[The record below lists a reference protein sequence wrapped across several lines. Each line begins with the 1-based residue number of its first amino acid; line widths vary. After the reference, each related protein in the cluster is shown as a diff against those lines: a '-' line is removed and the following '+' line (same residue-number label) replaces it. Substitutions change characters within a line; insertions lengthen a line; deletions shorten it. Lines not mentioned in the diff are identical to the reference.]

1 VSLLFNRDERSDV
14 SPLWDDRRVAEGMAA
29 QLQRREERLAAGERP
44 LGWKVAFSAPAA
56 MANLNIEAPLI
67 GFLTDRALVSSGA
80 EYSLEAWVKPA
91 LEPEIAI
98 HMADDLPAGSDRDA
112 AAASIGGLGA
122 AIELADV
129 DSPPEDVRH
138 VVATN
143 IFQRG
148 VILGPVDESRRGG
161 DATGIV
167 ARVYDDDVLVAE
179 QADPCAVVGDLVEVT
194 RHVADLLGA
203 FGSGL
208 SAGDVIIS
216 GSVVPLLWVEPGQHI
231 RLELEPLGQVDVR
244 LVDHAAAAA

>member
-1 VSLLFNRDERSDV
+1 M
-14 SPLWDDRRVAEGMAA
+14 SPLWDDPRVAEGMAV
-29 QLQRREERLAAGERP
+29 QLRWREERLAAGERSI
-44 LGWKVAFSAPAA
+44 GWKVGFSAPAA
-56 MANLNIEAPLI
+56 MANLKIEAPLT

-80 EYSLEAWVKPA
+80 DYPIGGWVKPV

-98 HMADDLPAGSDRDA
+98 HIASDLPAGGDRDA
-112 AAASIGGLGA
+112 AAAAIGGLGP
-122 AIELADV
+122 AIELADL
-129 DSPPEDVRH
+129 DSPVEDVRN

-167 ARVYDDDVLVAE
+167 ARIYDHDRLIAE
-179 QADPCAVVGDLVEVT
+179 QDDPCAVVGNLVDVT

-208 SAGDVIIS
+208 SAGDVIIA
-216 GSVVPLLWVEPGQHI
+216 GSVVPFLLVEPGQHI
-231 RLELEPLGQVDVR
+231 RLELETLGQLDVR
-244 LVDHAAAAA
+244 FVGDAAAAA

>member
-1 VSLLFNRDERSDV
+1 M
-14 SPLWDDRRVAEGMAA
+14 SPLWDDRRVAEGMTA
-29 QLQRREERLAAGERP
+29 QLQWREERLAAGERP
-44 LGWKVAFSAPAA
+44 VGWKVAFSAPAA
-56 MANLNIEAPLI
+56 MANLGIEAPLI
-67 GFLTDRALVSSGA
+67 GFLTDRALVRSGA
-80 EYSLEAWVKPA
+80 EFSLDGWVKPA

-98 HMADDLPAGSDRDA
+98 HMADDLRAGADREEA
-112 AAASIGGLGA
+112 AAAIGGLGA
-122 AIELADV
+122 AIELADL
-129 DSPPEDVRH
+129 DSAPEDVRH

-167 ARVYDDDVLVAE
+167 ARVYDHDATVAE
-179 QADPCAVVGDLVEVT
+179 EHDPCSVVGDLVDVT

-203 FGSGL
+203 FGSEL

-231 RLELEPLGQVDVR
+231 RLDLEPLGRLDVR
-244 LVDHAAAAA
+244 LVGDAAAAA